1 MHSVTNGDGRLVMR
15 VVVTR
20 LLVVGLSAAV
30 LGSLLISLAAG
41 FDCRS
46 VAFGFSIAGL
56 AVVITA
62 FTLRASLGTSWSNGR
77 RFGDVDA
84 LRRLRRAVRRG
95 SLDGLTEDDR
105 RVAREYARA
114 SRDSIV
120 VDAVQNAG
128 LGLSIGM
135 NQLALM
141 LGRTGVESFTIVL
154 FVAAVG
160 LVVATVVT
168 AMVQDRRRLRFLAV
182 LGTAE
187 TTHRQPA
194 A

>member
-41 FDCRS
+41 FDWRS

-56 AVVITA
+56 AVVVTA

-77 RFGDVDA
+77 RFGDVQA
-84 LRRLRRAVRRG
+84 IRRLRRAVRRG
-95 SLDGLTEDDR
+95 SVDGLTEDDR
-105 RVAREYARA
+105 RVAEEYARG

-135 NQLALM
+135 NQAARM
-141 LGRTGVESFTIVL
+141 LGGTGVESFTVVL

-160 LVVATVVT
+160 IVVATVVT

-187 TTHRQPA
+187 ATHRQPA

>member
-1 MHSVTNGDGRLVMR
+1 MHSVTNGDGRVVMR

-20 LLVVGLSAAV
+20 LLVIGLSAAV

-41 FDCRS
+41 FDWRS
-46 VAFGFSIAGL
+46 VAFGSSIAGL
-56 AVVITA
+56 AVVVTA

-95 SLDGLTEDDR
+95 SVDGLTEDDR
-105 RVAREYARA
+105 RVAGEYARA

-135 NQLALM
+135 NQVARM
-141 LGRTGVESFTIVL
+141 LGGTEVESFTILL
-154 FVAAVG
+154 FVVAVG
-160 LVVATVVT
+160 LVVAAVVT
-168 AMVQDRRRLRFLAV
+168 AVVQDRRRLRFLAV

-187 TTHRQPA
+187 ATHRQPA

>member
-1 MHSVTNGDGRLVMR
+1 VRSVTNGDGRLVMR

-20 LLVVGLSAAV
+20 LLGVGLSAAV

-41 FDCRS
+41 FDWRS

-95 SLDGLTEDDR
+95 SVDGLTEDDR
-105 RVAREYARA
+105 RVAAEYARA

-135 NQLALM
+135 NQVARTLE
-141 LGRTGVESFTIVL
+141 GTGVESFTIVL
-154 FVAAVG
+154 FVVAVG
-160 LVVATVVT
+160 LVVVAVVT
-168 AMVQDRRRLRFLAV
+168 ALVQDRRRRRFLAV
-182 LGTAE
+182 LDTADVAR
-187 TTHRQPA
+187 RQPA

>member
-1 MHSVTNGDGRLVMR
+1 VRSVTNGDGRLVMR

-20 LLVVGLSAAV
+20 LLGVGLSAAV

-41 FDCRS
+41 FDWRS

-95 SLDGLTEDDR
+95 SVDGLPEGDR
-105 RVAREYARA
+105 RVAAAYARA

-135 NQLALM
+135 NQVARTLE
-141 LGRTGVESFTIVL
+141 GTGVESFTIVL
-154 FVAAVG
+154 FVVAVG
-160 LVVATVVT
+160 LVVVAVVT
-168 AMVQDRRRLRFLAV
+168 ALVQDRRRRRFLAV
-182 LGTAE
+182 LDTADVAR
-187 TTHRQPA
+187 RQPA

>member
-1 MHSVTNGDGRLVMR
+1 VRSVTNGEGRLVMR

-20 LLVVGLSAAV
+20 LLGVGLGAAV

-41 FDCRS
+41 FDWRS

-95 SLDGLTEDDR
+95 SVDGLTEDDR
-105 RVAREYARA
+105 RVAAEYARA

-120 VDAVQNAG
+120 VNAVQNAG

-135 NQLALM
+135 NQVARTLE
-141 LGRTGVESFTIVL
+141 GTGVEGFTIVL
-154 FVAAVG
+154 FVVAVG
-160 LVVATVVT
+160 LVVVAVVT
-168 AMVQDRRRLRFLAV
+168 ALVQDRRRRRFLAV
-182 LGTAE
+182 LDTADVAR
-187 TTHRQPA
+187 RQPA

>member
-41 FDCRS
+41 FDWRS
-46 VAFGFSIAGL
+46 VAFGSSIAGL

-95 SLDGLTEDDR
+95 SVDGLTEDDR
-105 RVAREYARA
+105 RVAAEYARA

-141 LGRTGVESFTIVL
+141 LGRTGVEGFTVVL

-160 LVVATVVT
+160 IVVATVVT

-187 TTHRQPA
+187 VAHRQPA

>member
-1 MHSVTNGDGRLVMR
+1 VRSVTNGDGRLVMR

-20 LLVVGLSAAV
+20 LLGVGLSAAV

-41 FDCRS
+41 FDWRS

-56 AVVITA
+56 AIVITA

-95 SLDGLTEDDR
+95 SVDGLPEGDR
-105 RVAREYARA
+105 RVAAAYARA

-135 NQLALM
+135 NQVARTLE
-141 LGRTGVESFTIVL
+141 GTGVESFTIVL
-154 FVAAVG
+154 FVVAVG
-160 LVVATVVT
+160 LVVVAVVT
-168 AMVQDRRRLRFLAV
+168 ALVQDRRRRRFLAV
-182 LGTAE
+182 LDTADVAR
-187 TTHRQPA
+187 RQPA

>member
-1 MHSVTNGDGRLVMR
+1 VHSVTNGDGRLVMR

-41 FDCRS
+41 FDWRS

-95 SLDGLTEDDR
+95 SVDGLTEDDR
-105 RVAREYARA
+105 RVAGEYARA

-135 NQLALM
+135 NQVARM
-141 LGRTGVESFTIVL
+141 LGGTEVESFTILL
-154 FVAAVG
+154 FVVAVG
-160 LVVATVVT
+160 LVVAAVVT
-168 AMVQDRRRLRFLAV
+168 ALVQDRRRRRFLAV
-182 LGTAE
+182 LDTPDVA
-187 TTHRQPA
+187 HRLPA

>member
-41 FDCRS
+41 FDWRS

-56 AVVITA
+56 AVVIAA

-95 SLDGLTEDDR
+95 SVDGLTEDDR
-105 RVAREYARA
+105 RGAGEYARA

-141 LGRTGVESFTIVL
+141 LGRTGVEGFTVVL
-154 FVAAVG
+154 FVVAVG
-160 LVVATVVT
+160 IVVATVVT

-187 TTHRQPA
+187 ATHRQPA

>member
-41 FDCRS
+41 FDWRS

-187 TTHRQPA
+187 ATHRQPA

>member
-20 LLVVGLSAAV
+20 LLVIGLSAAV

-41 FDCRS
+41 FDWRS

-56 AVVITA
+56 AVVIAA

-95 SLDGLTEDDR
+95 SVDGLTEDDR

-141 LGRTGVESFTIVL
+141 LGRTGVEGFTVVL

-160 LVVATVVT
+160 IVVATVVT

-187 TTHRQPA
+187 ATHRQPA

>member
-20 LLVVGLSAAV
+20 LLVIGLSAAV

-41 FDCRS
+41 FDWRS
-46 VAFGFSIAGL
+46 VAFGSSIAGL
-56 AVVITA
+56 AVVVTA

-95 SLDGLTEDDR
+95 SVDGLTEDDR

-135 NQLALM
+135 NQVARM
-141 LGRTGVESFTIVL
+141 LGGTEVESFTIVL
-154 FVAAVG
+154 FVVAVG

-187 TTHRQPA
+187 ATHRPPA

>member
-1 MHSVTNGDGRLVMR
+1 MHSVTNGDGRLVKR

-41 FDCRS
+41 FDWRS
-46 VAFGFSIAGL
+46 VAFGSSIAGL
-56 AVVITA
+56 AVVVTA

-77 RFGDVDA
+77 RFGDVQA
-84 LRRLRRAVRRG
+84 IRRLRRAVRRG
-95 SLDGLTEDDR
+95 SVDGLTEDDR
-105 RVAREYARA
+105 RVAEEYARG

-135 NQLALM
+135 NQAARM
-141 LGRTGVESFTIVL
+141 LGGTEVESFTIVL
-154 FVAAVG
+154 FVVAVG
-160 LVVATVVT
+160 LVVAAVVT
-168 AMVQDRRRLRFLAV
+168 AVVQDRRRLRFLAAFD
-182 LGTAE
+182 TAE
-187 TTHRQPA
+187 VAHRQPA

>member
-41 FDCRS
+41 FDWRS

-56 AVVITA
+56 AVVVTA

-77 RFGDVDA
+77 RFGDADA

-95 SLDGLTEDDR
+95 SVDGLTEDDR

-135 NQLALM
+135 NQAARM
-141 LGRTGVESFTIVL
+141 LGGTELESFTIVL
-154 FVAAVG
+154 FVVAVG
-160 LVVATVVT
+160 LVVAAVVT
-168 AMVQDRRRLRFLAV
+168 AVVQDRRRLRFLAV

-187 TTHRQPA
+187 ATHRQPA

>member
-20 LLVVGLSAAV
+20 LLVIGLSAAV

-41 FDCRS
+41 FDWRS

-56 AVVITA
+56 AVVIAA

-95 SLDGLTEDDR
+95 SVDGLTEDDR
-105 RVAREYARA
+105 RVAGEYARA

-154 FVAAVG
+154 FVVAVG

-187 TTHRQPA
+187 ATHRQPA

>member
-20 LLVVGLSAAV
+20 LLVIGLSAAV

-41 FDCRS
+41 FDWRS

-56 AVVITA
+56 AVVIAA

-95 SLDGLTEDDR
+95 SVDGLTEDDR
-105 RVAREYARA
+105 RVAGEYARA

-135 NQLALM
+135 NQAARM
-141 LGRTGVESFTIVL
+141 LGGTEVESFTILL
-154 FVAAVG
+154 FVVAVG
-160 LVVATVVT
+160 LVVAAVVT
-168 AMVQDRRRLRFLAV
+168 AVVQDRRRLRFLAAFD
-182 LGTAE
+182 TAE
-187 TTHRQPA
+187 VAHRQPA

>member
-20 LLVVGLSAAV
+20 LLVIGLSAAV

-41 FDCRS
+41 FDWRS

-56 AVVITA
+56 AVVIAA

-95 SLDGLTEDDR
+95 SVDGLTEDDR
-105 RVAREYARA
+105 RVAGEYARA

-141 LGRTGVESFTIVL
+141 LGRTGVEGFTVVL

-160 LVVATVVT
+160 IVVATVVT

-182 LGTAE
+182 LGTAKA
-187 TTHRQPA
+187 THRQPA

>member
-1 MHSVTNGDGRLVMR
+1 MTNGDGRLVKR

-41 FDCRS
+41 FDWRS
-46 VAFGFSIAGL
+46 VAFGSSIAGL
-56 AVVITA
+56 AVVVTA

-77 RFGDVDA
+77 RFGDVQA
-84 LRRLRRAVRRG
+84 IRRLRRAVRRG
-95 SLDGLTEDDR
+95 SVDGLTEDDR
-105 RVAREYARA
+105 RVAEEYARG

-135 NQLALM
+135 NQAARM
-141 LGRTGVESFTIVL
+141 LGGTEVESFTIVL
-154 FVAAVG
+154 FVVAVG
-160 LVVATVVT
+160 LVVAAVVT
-168 AMVQDRRRLRFLAV
+168 AVVQDRRRLRFLAAFD
-182 LGTAE
+182 TAE
-187 TTHRQPA
+187 VAHRQPA